1 MADKSFYL
9 LPPLS
14 TLPVVN
20 PHDWIGRIVKS
31 YGDPGGNFTPVN
43 VPAQVRQ
50 NIRDDGGFCRLEGII
65 ESQKG
70 RSLGASL
77 AEMLKFSVSHTQVDA
92 PGFYSPKVR
101 RLKLQQE
108 DRNRQAILALEE
120 VKASLKEWHTLKH
133 PVYLIVGVL
142 VADHIGYAEN
152 SSTKNSHEFGLKPP
166 VELASLA
173 AGLPMP
179 VPDLVDLSLA
189 NSAEHRRETMLTAVG
204 TRIFAI
210 EYRVLTKR
218 LLSMSG
224 KIDVRPGGIRGERTF
239 SDDGKP
245 DIGRDAENHRSEV
258 VADPDPMSDVI
269 EEAEEWCFDVNDDDD
284 DD

>member
-1 MADKSFYL
+1 MADNNFYL
-9 LPPLS
+9 LPPLN
-14 TLPVVN
+14 TLPVEN
-20 PHDWIGRIVKS
+20 PHEWIGRIVKS

-43 VPAQVRQ
+43 VPAHIRQ
-50 NIRDDGGFCRLEGII
+50 NIRDDGGFCSLEQII

-77 AEMLKFSVSHTQVDA
+77 AEILKFSVSHTQVDT
-92 PGFYSPKVR
+92 PEFYSPKVR

-108 DRNRQAILALEE
+108 DRNRQTILALEE
-120 VKASLKEWHTLKH
+120 VKAHLKEWHTLKH

-142 VADHIGYAEN
+142 VADHIGYAEK
-152 SSTKNSHEFGLKPP
+152 SRTKKSHELGLNSPG
-166 VELASLA
+166 ELASLA
-173 AGLPMP
+173 AGLPIP
-179 VPDLVDLSLA
+179 VPDVVDFNLA

-218 LLSMSG
+218 FLSTSG

-239 SDDGKP
+239 SDDTKP
-245 DIGRDAENHRSEV
+245 DVGLDTENHQSEV
-258 VADPDPMSDVI
+258 VADPDPLPDVI
-269 EEAEEWCFDVNDDDD
+269 EEAEEWCFDVYDDENDE
-284 DD
+284 